1 MTTRSAGRRTAFA
14 PRTPDQWGGLAVSG
28 VLGIIVGV
36 VALFFPGLTILS
48 AAIFLGIG
56 LVVQGV
62 VEVAVAL
69 RAGPGATGRGWL
81 AVFGVLALVAGILV
95 VFNPGSGILVMVWG
109 LILWF
114 VITAVN
120 DFLAA
125 AASREHRGW
134 NIALGV
140 ISALAALAL
149 LVSPGTAIGVL
160 ALFIAL
166 GFIFRGGADLGLA
179 LTMRR
184 AAR

>member
-1 MTTRSAGRRTAFA
+1 
-14 PRTPDQWGGLAVSG
+14 
-28 VLGIIVGV
+28 
-36 VALFFPGLTILS
+36 
-48 AAIFLGIG
+48 
-56 LVVQGV
+56 
-62 VEVAVAL
+62 
-69 RAGPGATGRGWL
+69 
-81 AVFGVLALVAGILV
+81 
-95 VFNPGSGILVMVWG
+95 
-109 LILWF
+109 